1 MTRTDLMRM
10 MLESIAKD
18 CNEWLTG
25 EDVDLPAEDLIC
37 AIRDA
42 AIYALT
48 KGATD
53 ATA

>member
-1 MTRTDLMRM
+1 MTRPELMRK

-18 CNEWLTG
+18 CHEWLTG

-48 KGATD
+48 KGVID
-53 ATA
+53 E